1 MASPARGTSCPA
13 SAGGQGPPPRGCSSP
28 GRGGEAAEPASGQG
42 KIKAERKKKKR
53 KKKREREG
61 FPLSQGGI
69 SVLAGHA
76 AGFPPKPWGGG
87 GGVSC
92 PAVQEGNKRKSIPNK
107 SKPAK
112 AQPKRENTHWE
123 LEGLAW
129 PGLGRRPLPRGDRD
143 APDLPLSTEEDFNL
157 SPWQP
162 PNIFPGLGF
171 FLPTMA

>member
-1 MASPARGTSCPA
+1 MASPAHGTSCPA

-76 AGFPPKPWGGG
+76 AGC
-87 GGVSC
+87 GV
-92 PAVQEGNKRKSIPNK
+92 PTQ
-107 SKPAK
+107 
-112 AQPKRENTHWE
+112 T
-123 LEGLAW
+123 
-129 PGLGRRPLPRGDRD
+129 LGRGRRGLLPGS
-143 APDLPLSTEEDFNL
+143 AGKQQKEKHPK
-157 SPWQP
+157 
-162 PNIFPGLGF
+162 
-171 FLPTMA
+171 